1 MPELLEPKSK
11 VIHAAIGCK
20 PEYVR
25 VLDWEGKSLTF
36 SRSPKRILVQN
47 RSNSSKSFFPPTG
60 IQPKEAI
67 LLPPSRK
74 LEEKSASS
82 GGY

>member
-36 SRSPKRILVQN
+36 ILADEI
-47 RSNSSKSFFPPTG
+47 RPPAHSFFPEP
-60 IQPKEAI
+60 
-67 LLPPSRK
+67 
-74 LEEKSASS
+74 EENPRSEPQ
-82 GGY
+82 